1 MGKNIRETTTYAL
14 YVSFFS
20 FSGEIYFTWPLF
32 CLLLGSTKICITA
45 AKEIIELVAVRQLP
59 VTLFMLRFIQEI
71 ES

>member
-32 CLLLGSTKICITA
+32 CLLYGSTKICITA
-45 AKEIIELVAVRQLP
+45 AKEIIELVGVRQLS
-59 VTLFMLRFIQEI
+59 VTLFILWFIQET

>member
-14 YVSFFS
+14 YEPFFS

-32 CLLLGSTKICITA
+32 CLLYGSTKICITA
-45 AKEIIELVAVRQLP
+45 AKEIIELVGVRQLP
-59 VTLFMLRFIQEI
+59 VTLFILWFIQEI

>member
-1 MGKNIRETTTYAL
+1 MGKNIHETTTFAL

-32 CLLLGSTKICITA
+32 CLLYGSTKICITA
-45 AKEIIELVAVRQLP
+45 AKEIIELVGVRQLP
-59 VTLFMLRFIQEI
+59 VTLFILWFIQEI